1 MKISKE
7 YEKKDLPKLS
17 QQIKD
22 IVLAFDVNTNKTG
35 YCFLINGKPVQIG
48 QGDYRSIGTIKM
60 VRQEKYLGQVAFND
74 KTPLEREKN
83 KEYKNY
89 GDRLF
94 WGSGKS
100 IQAIGSIVGDMFKQ
114 INPYYSKPLDTRPKI
129 YIVFEISEIPQKR
142 GSKNYQSIT
151 NVRKLSLYVGAIVQQ
166 LFITLDLTGYF
177 VALETTTEVKLIKPT
192 EWQTRLWIKKGST
205 EETKATSIEF
215 ANRKLNMWG
224 LEQTNDDDMA
234 DSINIA
240 TLAKEV
246 RDNLFV
252 STFNIN
258 KKELVYKS
266 LPRDIYIL
274 KGKIN
279 ALETEATK
287 KQHNHLLKIKESKNS
302 KFDYNTEKLKHT
314 LTFLSKSQYDKWIK
328 LNKTIKE
335 KQELLTKM
343 KGKVYD
349 TSKFKN
355 N

>member
-1 MKISKE
+1 MKKFKN
-7 YEKKDLPKLS
+7 YELKDLPKLDE
-17 QQIKD
+17 QIKD

-48 QGDYRSIGTIKM
+48 QGNYRSVGTIKM
-60 VRQEKYLGQVAFND
+60 VRQEKYSGQVAFND

-142 GSKNYQSIT
+142 GAKPYQSIT

-166 LFITLDLTGYF
+166 IFMTLDLIGYF
-177 VALETTTEVKLIKPT
+177 VALETNTEVKLIKPT
-192 EWQTRLWIKKGST
+192 EWQSRLWIKKGST

-215 ANRKLNMWG
+215 ANRHLKHWG
-224 LEQTNDDDMA
+224 LESTNDDDIA
-234 DSINIA
+234 DAINIA
-240 TLAKEV
+240 SVAKEV
-246 RDNLFV
+246 RDNLLV
-252 STFNIN
+252 STYNISRQEMVL
-258 KKELVYKS
+258 KT
-266 LPRDIYIL
+266 LPRDIYKL
-274 KGKIN
+274 QSKIDAITN
-279 ALETEATK
+279 KSISKRHEF
-287 KQHNHLLKIKESKNS
+287 LLKIKESKNS
-302 KFDYNTEKLKHT
+302 KFDYETESKKHNLSFITKKEYEQWVKFSKELK
-314 LTFLSKSQYDKWIK
+314 S
-328 LNKTIKE
+328 
-335 KQELLTKM
+335 KQELLKQL
-343 KGKVYD
+343 KGPVYEKN
-349 TSKFKN
+349 KFTN